1 MNFGKAL
8 QEQRKLAGLS
18 QSQLAKETGI
28 KQQTLS
34 RWEND
39 MHIPDIENC
48 IILAKYYGITLEEL
62 LDVDL
67 P

>member
-1 MNFGKAL
+1 MDIGSAL
-8 QEQRKLAGLS
+8 KHQRESMKLS

-28 KQQTLS
+28 KQQNIS
-34 RWEND
+34 RWESNT
-39 MHIPDIENC
+39 HIPDITQC

-62 LDVDL
+62 LGIDL

>member
-1 MNFGKAL
+1 MDIGSAL
-8 QEQRKLAGLS
+8 KHQRESMKLS

-28 KQQTLS
+28 KQQNIS
-34 RWEND
+34 RWESNT
-39 MHIPDIENC
+39 HIPDIAQC

-62 LDVDL
+62 LGIDL